1 MLGAGQREP
10 IGPLESRIVDGIR
23 IRTVEIDLRD
33 PRVRFGIETARGFPH
48 GSEAFATLVARAHP
62 VVAVDGAYFSKAD
75 HAPIGDIVVAGRL
88 RYAGLMGT
96 ALAITASNDVIIRR
110 VVPDHAEDWS
120 RFQTVLG
127 CGPALV
133 LNGQIDVD
141 PPRERFRDAHII
153 GAARRMGIALL
164 PGRRLAV
171 VETEDPVTFARWARV
186 MYADGAVDAMNLDA
200 GASLALY
207 VRGRTVIPPG
217 RDLTNILTV
226 SE

>member
-1 MLGAGQREP
+1 
-10 IGPLESRIVDGIR
+10 
-23 IRTVEIDLRD
+23 
-33 PRVRFGIETARGFPH
+33 
-48 GSEAFATLVARAHP
+48 
-62 VVAVDGAYFSKAD
+62 
-75 HAPIGDIVVAGRL
+75 
-88 RYAGLMGT
+88 
-96 ALAITASNDVIIRR
+96 
-110 VVPDHAEDWS
+110 
-120 RFQTVLG
+120 
-127 CGPALV
+127 
-133 LNGQIDVD
+133 
-141 PPRERFRDAHII
+141 
-153 GAARRMGIALL
+153 MGIALL